1 MKFEQ
6 TVVLLGVVGKK
17 GNGTLDNGQQWAT
30 DRVELH
36 CLSEFPE
43 ANAMSV
49 GKTVVV
55 YNVENYSANFEKAKG
70 LVDQEITLQMEMQ
83 TSLKIGATPK
93 IFCTGFYGALPV
105 PAKKSAP
112 VLNSSPA

>member
-1 MKFEQ
+1 MRFEQ
-6 TVVLLGVVGKK
+6 TVILLGVVGKK
-17 GNGTLDNGQQWAT
+17 GSGVMDNGQQWST

-43 ANAMSV
+43 TNEMSA

-55 YNVENYSANFEKAKG
+55 YNVDNYNANFEKAKG
-70 LVDQEITLQMEMQ
+70 CVDQQITLQMEMQ

-93 IFCTGFYGALPV
+93 IVCTGFYASLSKAETKKPV
-105 PAKKSAP
+105 VTA
-112 VLNSSPA
+112 